1 MTITRVAGA
10 RIFGLPDDMAPP
22 ETRTEVLS
30 KLLAS
35 YPSAVGWQSLLH
47 RGVAAWQEH
56 GAGWVARV
64 QWQMPKPT
72 GNDELRRDFLLTEVA
87 PRSES
92 LNRGW
97 LRPGVG
103 KAHAQLSELAS
114 WFPLLFGLSMFARY
128 QPDLWTRLLNVDASP
143 EAVAIEELLERALS
157 ALPRLILL
165 AVTRRPIYF
174 SQ

>member
-97 LRPGVG
+97 LSSRRWQG
-103 KAHAQLSELAS
+103 
-114 WFPLLFGLSMFARY
+114 
-128 QPDLWTRLLNVDASP
+128 TRSAKRTCVVVP
-143 EAVAIEELLERALS
+143 IVVWALHVC
-157 ALPRLILL
+157 ALPAGPVDPAAQRG
-165 AVTRRPIYF
+165 RE
-174 SQ
+174 S